1 MKVLGAVKK
10 VIVSI
15 ILIVFFAFTITM
27 TILLLNFNKFGVT
40 QFDDTSLL
48 IIKKGFT
55 SEKYQKGSLV
65 FVGQKEIPDY
75 QIGEEVFVYHLDGH
89 GGVNIQLG
97 EVGQIHEEDKA
108 ITFSNG
114 DTYSEEFIIGAG
126 EKIYPEIGKYLSIVE
141 SKWGFLFIILVPNFF
156 LFVYQLYSLIVEI
169 KYGKDEEQI
178 IPEQNS

>member
-1 MKVLGAVKK
+1 MKALGIIKK
-10 VIVSI
+10 IIVS
-15 ILIVFFAFTITM
+15 LVLVAFFAFTITM

-55 SEKYQKGSLV
+55 SETYQKNSLV
-65 FVGQKEIPDY
+65 IVEAKEIKDY
-75 QIGEEVFVYHLDGH
+75 QEGEEVFVYHLDGH

-97 EVGQIHEEDKA
+97 VVGQVHEDDDA
-108 ITFSNG
+108 LTFSNG
-114 DTYSEEFIIGAG
+114 DTYSTEFIIGSG
-126 EKIYPEIGKYLSIVE
+126 KKIYPNLGKYLSIVE

-169 KYGKDEEQI
+169 KYGKDETE
-178 IPEQNS
+178 ENS